1 MSIPKKLNFFRF
13 GTEMD
18 GKYSVLPSG
27 NVDGAASTY
36 SPSTNYAGKISPTVI
51 KAFLCG
57 SFFSS
62 SSITNM
68 SRSPLLIQ
76 QGLCFHSP

>member
-51 KAFLCG
+51 KAFCA
-57 SFFSS
+57 
-62 SSITNM
+62 
-68 SRSPLLIQ
+68 
-76 QGLCFHSP
+76 